1 MSLDGPGMG
10 RGLGEGDLRLGPALE
25 IFLFFVR
32 HLAADSKVV
41 TDGYQNGP
49 SQAGVPENHADPG
62 S

>member
-1 MSLDGPGMG
+1 MG